1 MPYLHL
7 LVWIWI
13 MIAYNI
19 QHSYDWSTIS
29 SCMSCCLT
37 IKFNVLRWSPMD
49 HSSNKSISRSVAMTF
64 LRVDSGRQNSF
75 GVSSLTSEYVQAEN
89 MSMSQNRVQ
98 PGAPTG
104 FIELFTKMTHLVQVV
119 AAVTLC
125 HKTIFVHKI
134 QQNFYKAYGVLM
146 ISSIQ

>member
-7 LVWIWI
+7 LIYIWI

-19 QHSYDWSTIS
+19 QHSYEWSAVS
-29 SCMSCCLT
+29 SCTSCFLT

-49 HSSNKSISRSVAMTF
+49 HSSNKSISISNGSVAMTF

-75 GVSSLTSEYVQAEN
+75 SVPSLTSEQVQTEN
-89 MSMSQNRVQ
+89 LSMSQNRVQ

-104 FIELFTKMTHLVQVV
+104 FIELFTKLTHHVQVV

-125 HKTIFVHKI
+125 HKTIFLHKI
-134 QQNFYKAYGVLM
+134 QQNSCKA
-146 ISSIQ
+146 